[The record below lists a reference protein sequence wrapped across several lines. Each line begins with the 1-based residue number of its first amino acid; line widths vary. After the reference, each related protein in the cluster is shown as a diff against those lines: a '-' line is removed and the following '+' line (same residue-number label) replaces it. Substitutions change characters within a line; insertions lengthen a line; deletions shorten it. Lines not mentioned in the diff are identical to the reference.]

1 MSGLITVFW
10 KELADNFSSWRFII
24 LFTLVLLAGVFAIYV
39 AAESIREAVT
49 EISQSYFATAEI
61 TRFIFLKLYTT
72 SGQAL
77 PFSFLD
83 FLVFL
88 VPIVG
93 IALGF
98 DAINS
103 EKNSGTLSRLL
114 SQPIFRDAVINGK
127 FLAGVVTMAIMLVSI
142 VMLVAG
148 IGLIRIGVPP
158 TSEETLR
165 LMAFLVVSIVYGA
178 FWLGL
183 AMLFSILFQ
192 RVATSALASYA
203 VWIFFLFFIIMFVA
217 LIANVLVPV
226 DQQSTQQ
233 ELVRNEGVKIMAMN
247 ISPITL
253 FSQAT
258 SVLLAPGERTMGQWL
273 QIQISPASARMLP
286 NPLPLGQ
293 SLLIVIPHL
302 VSLLALTVVCF
313 AISYLRFMREE
324 IRST

>member
-1 MSGLITVFW
+1 MQGLVTVFW
-10 KELADNFSSWRFII
+10 KELADNFSRWRFIM
-24 LFTLVLLAGVFAIYV
+24 LVALILLAGVFAIYV
-39 AAESIREAVT
+39 AAENIREAVS

-83 FLVFL
+83 LLVFL

-165 LMAFLVVSIVYGA
+165 LMAFLVVSVVYGA

-203 VWIFFLFFIIMFVA
+203 VWIFFIFFIIMFVA

-233 ELVRNEGVKIMAMN
+233 ELVRNEGVRIMAMN

-273 QIQISPASARMLP
+273 QIQISPASAQMLP

-293 SLLIVIPHL
+293 SLLMVIPHL